1 MVMRMTEHSEE
12 DINRRHKEKSVKRKA
27 LQDKLV
33 KEADKTKHLLVVYT
47 GTGKGK
53 STAAFGTMLR
63 ALGHGYKVGVLQF
76 IKGAWSTGEQTAL
89 KAFYH
94 LVTYETGGEGFTWD
108 TQDRARDMEQ
118 ARAAWDIA
126 LNMIND
132 PTYHL
137 VVLDELNIV
146 LRYNYLPVDEVVAA
160 LAKRKMHVIVT
171 GRNAPQLLIDS
182 ADLVTEMKL
191 VKHPFR
197 EQGVK
202 AQKGIEF

>member
-1 MVMRMTEHSEE
+1 MDDEAT
-12 DINRRHKEKSVKRKA
+12 NQRHKEKMQKRKA
-27 LQDKLV
+27 FQDKLV
-33 KEADKTKHLLVVYT
+33 GEADKTKHLLMVYT

-63 ALGHGYKVGVLQF
+63 ALGHDYKVGVVQF
-76 IKGAWSTGEQTAL
+76 IKGAWSTGEQKAL
-89 KAFYH
+89 AKFDN
-94 LVTYETGGEGFTWD
+94 LVTYEVAGEGFTWN
-108 TQDRARDMEQ
+108 TQDRARDIEK

-126 LNMIND
+126 LGMLRD
-132 PTYHL
+132 PSYHL

-146 LRYNYLPVDEVVAA
+146 LRYDYMPVDEVVAA
-160 LAKRKMHVIVT
+160 LRQRRMHVIVT
-171 GRNAPQLLIDS
+171 GRNAPEALVEA

-197 EQGVK
+197 EQGIK